1 MKFNANSKPEVLLA
15 IPSTDIFK
23 LAISSSNCASLSF
36 RVMREAEREESAR
49 RSMAIEIE
57 DAVPFDTPP
66 GNSPRQQPEAQRER
80 RREWRKSERRA
91 SESVALGP
99 FGSAAH
105 SCCIQGVQN
114 RPLQKDIPEYLEK
127 FLDFRKGN
135 LVHLKPGSSYVLCKR
150 NRMHINR
157 EMSSGGRKED
167 RKRGRRSRSVGLQL
181 GLVVVLRLSLGREGG
196 RERHHA
202 RRRFINMAIFNCGSS
217 SSLNTA
223 CVQIFRLESM

>member
-1 MKFNANSKPEVLLA
+1 MCLKFNAKSKPEVLLA

-23 LAISSSNCASLSF
+23 LAISSLRLSLSF

-66 GNSPRQQPEAQRER
+66 RNSPRQQPEAQRER

-114 RPLQKDIPEYLEK
+114 CPFKRI
-127 FLDFRKGN
+127 FLN
-135 LVHLKPGSSYVLCKR
+135 ILKV
-150 NRMHINR
+150 
-157 EMSSGGRKED
+157 
-167 RKRGRRSRSVGLQL
+167 
-181 GLVVVLRLSLGREGG
+181 
-196 RERHHA
+196 
-202 RRRFINMAIFNCGSS
+202 FTF
-217 SSLNTA
+217 
-223 CVQIFRLESM
+223 